1 MLDVV
6 IAWARPRVVGRCAG
20 RVILILDSL
29 VESGLAAGPTIANPS
44 KGVLA
49 GRGSRLLD
57 NVLLMVSALWSGAI
71 AVLRSLR
78 YSHRLLTQYGV
89 ALEFLS
95 CGVWV
100 IRIIDLLCCA

>member
-1 MLDVV
+1 MLDVIV
-6 IAWARPRVVGRCAG
+6 ARARPRVVARYAVC
-20 RVILILDSL
+20 VILILDSL
-29 VESGLAAGPTIANPS
+29 VESGLAAGPTIANSS

-57 NVLLMVSALWSGAI
+57 NVLLMVSALWSGALS
-71 AVLRSLR
+71 VLRSLR

-89 ALEFLS
+89 GLEFLS